1 MKTKEKKDHNL
12 EMIKKKNKLLEFIV
26 VKIIYS
32 FSDLLNSEAKKIQ
45 KKDDIII

>member
-32 FSDLLNSEAKKIQ
+32 FSGNEQKIVTF
-45 KKDDIII
+45 

>member
-1 MKTKEKKDHNL
+1 MKTKEKKVHNL

-32 FSDLLNSEAKKIQ
+32 FSGNEQKIVTF
-45 KKDDIII
+45 